1 MQPLSLS
8 ALKLDCVLEIT
19 RHLSQRD
26 VVSLHSTSK
35 AFREVYPRAVT
46 HVFSTQARAS
56 DYEAFVTWLSGR
68 SDVRSLEVF
77 VHPGLWNQVAPGALA
92 GARYERVAI
101 YPVRPEHIA
110 SGFFCDV
117 WIPECEVEVS
127 GFLERAFGA
136 SGSLVSWD
144 EVSGTMYFRNYRE
157 YPVTLPH
164 LHPASGIRHV
174 CCSGPFAH
182 LSRIPPSM
190 EATLT
195 SCVLTQRELTH
206 FAGFRS
212 LELVQCAFEAC
223 RPARFSAVALKVCA
237 TALAYVASL
246 ETCER
251 LVLVVSGDVPA
262 LSEVS
267 ERAFAGV
274 PAVCVAGC
282 VYDMTQL
289 ALFMRALFPLPT
301 AIQYHVELVS
311 P

>member
-1 MQPLSLS
+1 MASLSLS

-26 VVSLHSTSK
+26 VVSLHSASK
-35 AFREVYPRAVT
+35 AFREVYPREVT

-68 SDVRSLEVF
+68 SDVRSLEVA

-101 YPVRPEHIA
+101 YPVFPEHIA
-110 SGFFCDV
+110 SDV
-117 WIPECEVEVS
+117 WIPECDVEVS
-127 GFLERAFGA
+127 GFLEPAFGA

-144 EVSGTMYFRNYRE
+144 EVRGTMYFRNWRE
-157 YPVTLPH
+157 SPVTLPH

-182 LSRIPPSM
+182 LTRIPPSM
-190 EATLT
+190 ETTLT

-212 LELVQCAFEAC
+212 LELVRCAFEAC
-223 RPARFSAVALKVCA
+223 RPTRFSAVALKVCA
-237 TALAYVASL
+237 TALACVASL
-246 ETCER
+246 ENCER

-267 ERAFAGV
+267 RKFAGV
-274 PAVCVAGC
+274 PAVCVTGC

-289 ALFMRALFPLPT
+289 ALLMRALFPLPT